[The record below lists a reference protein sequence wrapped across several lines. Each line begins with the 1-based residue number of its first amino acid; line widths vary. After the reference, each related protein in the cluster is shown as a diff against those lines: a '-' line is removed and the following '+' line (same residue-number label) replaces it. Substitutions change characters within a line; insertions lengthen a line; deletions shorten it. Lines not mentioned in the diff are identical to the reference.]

1 MRPAY
6 LVCHAPRVGLVQ
18 IHHALS
24 NATQLFSGV
33 IVKHTVVKHRGLFGL
48 RFADVCGMLRHTGR
62 SRPFY
67 CLCQCN
73 TSFDVLQH
81 FGLFLFRR
89 HVFPMKGF
97 IEKLSPKS
105 TFGCNAFLVLNA
117 VKNISVTAVVYILHS
132 PYGFS

>member
-1 MRPAY
+1 MQ
-6 LVCHAPRVGLVQ
+6 VCHRLLIQPG
-18 IHHALS
+18 I
-24 NATQLFSGV
+24 
-33 IVKHTVVKHRGLFGL
+33 VKHRGLFGL
-48 RFADVCGMLRHTGR
+48 RLADVCDMLRHTGR

-73 TSFDVLQH
+73 TAFDVLQH

-105 TFGCNAFLVLNA
+105 TFGRNAFLV
-117 VKNISVTAVVYILHS
+117 
-132 PYGFS
+132 